1 MQEAVEAQSISVEGI
16 WCKLSSKFTEL
27 LFNLLRHP
35 HIKDSLHQRL
45 NREEMG
51 IDVFKISDG
60 LLNRLAL
67 FFNSTRCSACS
78 ALGGLLVA
86 ALAAVL
92 LQILQYPPRQGAE

>member
-67 FFNSTRCSACS
+67 FFNRTRCS

-92 LQILQYPPRQGAE
+92 LQILQYAPRQGAE

>member
-60 LLNRLAL
+60 LLNGLAL
-67 FFNSTRCSACS
+67 FFNSTRCS